1 MAEPQPAL
9 PQQWP
14 GHCFSRA
21 DVEAVMAKLREDQ
34 DPKGAPFVGER
45 FALTL
50 LDKTPAELKDAL
62 NKLDNEAG
70 NELTDWLFAAHES
83 LKMRMTLVTAAIAR
97 VAIASGAAPWVDP
110 ETPA

>member
-1 MAEPQPAL
+1 MSEQKPAL

-21 DVEAVMAKLREDQ
+21 EVEDVLGKLREHQ
-34 DPKGAPFVGER
+34 DPKSAPFVGER

-50 LDKTPAELKDAL
+50 LDKTPAEMKEIL

-70 NELTDWLFAAHES
+70 NELTDWLFAAQES
-83 LKMRMTLVTAAIAR
+83 LKMRMTIVTAAIAR
-97 VAIASGAAPWVDP
+97 VAIASGAVPWVDP
-110 ETPA
+110 AKQ

>member
-1 MAEPQPAL
+1 MSEPEAAL

-21 DVEAVMAKLREDQ
+21 EIEAVLAKLREHQ
-34 DPKGAPFVGER
+34 DPKGAPFMGER

-50 LDKTPAELKDAL
+50 LDKTPAELKEIL

-70 NELTDWLFAAHES
+70 NDLTDWLFAAQGS
-83 LKMRMTLVTAAIAR
+83 LGMRMTLVKAAIAR

-110 ETPA
+110 END